1 MVIDKEEKYKIYSQV
16 SAALEDT
23 TLEDFLAEF
32 DISPEEAVFEL
43 YQSGLIDPELFER
56 LVVIE

>member
-1 MVIDKEEKYKIYSQV
+1 MVIDKEEKYRIFNQV

-56 LVVIE
+56 LVIIE

>member
-1 MVIDKEEKYKIYSQV
+1 MVIDKEEKYRIFNQV
-16 SAALEDT
+16 SAALEDM

-56 LVVIE
+56 LVIIE

>member
-43 YQSGLIDPELFER
+43 
-56 LVVIE
+56 